1 MQTNSA
7 SAASGE
13 PSVAVV
19 LLNWNDPRPT
29 LACLEALR
37 RLDYGNARFVVVD
50 NGSGL
55 DALQPLMALPD
66 VELLCNGANL
76 GFAGGVNVGLRHAFA
91 ANAEYVWLLNNDAIP
106 TPGALKELVAR
117 AETEPSIGLLSPLL
131 HDQGEAQRT
140 NACFGLFDHRAL
152 GTTHTDDPGQARRW
166 LAEHPADI
174 LAFGTALLIRRQLF
188 EAIGGFDERLFAYA
202 EDVDYCLR
210 CTKAG
215 FRVSFCFDAHVF
227 HTFKDAMRDPDS
239 CPPYLHYYISRN
251 YPLLWRKLSGGPL
264 LFTRAALWFLR
275 QRLLQ
280 IDRIAGNQVAI
291 DAALAGIWDGVLG
304 RGGAYDP
311 GRKPPWLLKQ
321 TLGRFPRTFISLLD
335 GKLPIRSL

>member
-1 MQTNSA
+1 
-7 SAASGE
+7 
-13 PSVAVV
+13 
-19 LLNWNDPRPT
+19 
-29 LACLEALR
+29 
-37 RLDYGNARFVVVD
+37 
-50 NGSGL
+50 
-55 DALQPLMALPD
+55 
-66 VELLCNGANL
+66 
-76 GFAGGVNVGLRHAFA
+76 
-91 ANAEYVWLLNNDAIP
+91 
-106 TPGALKELVAR
+106 
-117 AETEPSIGLLSPLL
+117 
-131 HDQGEAQRT
+131 
-140 NACFGLFDHRAL
+140 
-152 GTTHTDDPGQARRW
+152 
-166 LAEHPADI
+166 
-174 LAFGTALLIRRQLF
+174 
-188 EAIGGFDERLFAYA
+188 
-202 EDVDYCLR
+202 
-210 CTKAG
+210 
-215 FRVSFCFDAHVF
+215 
-227 HTFKDAMRDPDS
+227 MRDPDS